1 MFLIFPALLV
11 TALALAQVDADR
23 QVDLRAK
30 TSNNTSASAS
40 FRGMYNGNAQL
51 GQVSKLPI
59 RSLLYPGATTKI
71 YVRVVSFFDQNKKHA
86 DIGYLS
92 DDRDQV
98 GRQVED
104 MLSRGID
111 GAVVDWYGTQRQE
124 HAQVPVVFREEAE
137 DHPGFTFAISYD
149 RGALKK
155 CEDSHCDVTRLLIE
169 DLNYAYDHFE
179 KSPAYLVQNGRP
191 IVFFFDVINPSIDWN
206 QVRSSVKGNPL
217 FINRNARSF
226 KAPESDGA
234 FGWLDRNTS
243 PDLPYLDDFYKKYFE
258 ARSSR
263 PTVIFASVYKGYDDR
278 AASWGK
284 GTVLPQNCGQTWLN
298 TFGKINHYFS
308 PSNPLDA
315 LQIVTWNDYEEG
327 TEIETGI
334 DDCVQLQPKLS
345 GDKLHWDVSGNE
357 NAVDHF
363 AIYASPDGHKLKEL
377 GEVPEKT
384 HDFKLSAATV
394 APGQYHLFVEAVG
407 KPSILNKM
415 SPSVQW
421 QRN

>member
-1 MFLIFPALLV
+1 MLRIPVLLCL
-11 TALALAQVDADR
+11 LASVSLAQVNSTTLESRTA
-23 QVDLRAK
+23 
-30 TSNNTSASAS
+30 NNTSTSAS
-40 FRGMYNGNAQL
+40 FRGMYNGNPQL

-59 RSLLYPGATTKI
+59 RSLLYPGSTTKI
-71 YVRVVSFFDQNKKHA
+71 YARVVSFFDQNKKHV

-92 DDRDQV
+92 DNRDQV
-98 GRQVED
+98 RRQIED
-104 MLSRGID
+104 MISRGID
-111 GAVVDWYGTQRQE
+111 GAVVDWYGTQRPE

-137 DHPGFTFAISYD
+137 DHSGFTFAISYD

-155 CEDSHCDVTRLLIE
+155 CEDAHCDVTRLLIE

-179 KSPAYLVQNGRP
+179 KSPAYLRQDGRP
-191 IVFFFDVINPSIDWN
+191 VVFFFDVVNPSIDWN
-206 QVRSSVKGNPL
+206 RVRASVKGNPL
-217 FINRNARSF
+217 FMNRNAHSF
-226 KAPESDGA
+226 KSPEGDGA

-243 PDLPYLDDFYKKYFE
+243 PDLPYLDDFYKNYFA
-258 ARSSR
+258 ARRSR
-263 PTVIFASVYKGYDDR
+263 TVLIFGSVYKGYDDR

-298 TFGKINHYFS
+298 TFSKINHYFS
-308 PSNPLDA
+308 SSNQLEA

-334 DDCVQLQPKLS
+334 DNCVQLQPTVS
-345 GDKLHWDVSGNE
+345 GDKLHWNISGNE

-363 AIYASPDGHKLKEL
+363 AIYASSDGRKLTEL
-377 GEVPEKT
+377 GQVPQNT
-384 HDFKLSAATV
+384 RDFKLSAAAV
-394 APGQYHLFVEAVG
+394 APGQYRLFVEAVG

-415 SPSVQW
+415 SPAVEW